1 MKENPID
8 CGYLK
13 IPIHLSDAH
22 YNNCVFIDIIV
33 WRDLLRSISYI
44 QKHLC

>member
-22 YNNCVFIDIIV
+22 YNNCVFYRYYRLEKFV
-33 WRDLLRSISYI
+33 A
-44 QKHLC
+44 